1 MNPIRKYPR
10 THHLEGSRLQPGDE
24 DLHSVSFS
32 TLKGRFLIVEE
43 KCDGANCGI
52 SFDAAGK
59 LWLQSRGHF
68 LTGGVREKHFNLFK
82 QWAAAHA
89 HRLWPVLLDRFVM
102 YGEWVYAKHTIFY
115 DQLPHY
121 FLEFDM
127 LDTQTGVFLST
138 ERRRQLLAG
147 LPVVSVPVLW
157 TGAATSLEELV
168 ALVGPSLYKSADWR
182 RRLREVCGERGLDA
196 ERVERETDPADAME
210 GLYLKV
216 EEPAGPAGVVVE
228 RYKWIRAS
236 FLTSVV
242 DSGSH
247 WLSRP
252 IVPNQL
258 RTGVD
263 LFGERP

>member
-1 MNPIRKYPR
+1 M
-10 THHLEGSRLQPGDE
+10 
-24 DLHSVSFS
+24 
-32 TLKGRFLIVEE
+32 
-43 KCDGANCGI
+43 
-52 SFDAAGK
+52 
-59 LWLQSRGHF
+59 
-68 LTGGVREKHFNLFK
+68 LT
-82 QWAAAHA
+82 
-89 HRLWPVLLDRFVM
+89 DRFVL
-102 YGEWVYAKHTIFY
+102 YGEWLYAKHTIFY

-121 FLEFDM
+121 FLEFDI
-127 LDTQTGVFLST
+127 LDTQTGQFLST

-147 LPVVSVPVLW
+147 LPIASVPVLW
-157 TGAATSLEELV
+157 SGVAESLDHLL

-182 RRLREVCGERGLDA
+182 QRLREVCGERGLDA
-196 ERVERETDPADAME
+196 ERIERETDSADDME

-216 EEPAGPAGVVVE
+216 EEPAGAVVE

-258 RTGVD
+258 RA
-263 LFGERP
+263 RR